1 MSAIQSLLRVMTL
14 RDAEAIVLET
24 NKVPT
29 LRRRGQVEA
38 LAMPALDAKMLV
50 DFAAPLTATRAVDEW
65 PANVP
70 FVDTDGASYQVTIEK
85 VLPLQSLEPGK
96 YTLRM
101 KVTDKNR
108 NQTLTQAAAFT
119 VN

>member
-1 MSAIQSLLRVMTL
+1 MRRIRWCIA
-14 RDAEAIVLET
+14 VLFFT
-24 NKVPT
+24 VTSSNIAWT
-29 LRRRGQVEA
+29 
-38 LAMPALDAKMLV
+38 
-50 DFAAPLTATRAVDEW
+50 
-65 PANVP
+65 
-70 FVDTDGASYQVTIEK
+70 QVTIEK
-85 VLPLQSLEPGK
+85 VLPLQTLEPGN

>member
-1 MSAIQSLLRVMTL
+1 MTKTGDNAKVFEFTEEIAKLENASA
-14 RDAEAIVLET
+14 
-24 NKVPT
+24 N
-29 LRRRGQVEA
+29 
-38 LAMPALDAKMLV
+38 
-50 DFAAPLTATRAVDEW
+50 
-65 PANVP
+65 
-70 FVDTDGASYQVTIEK
+70 QVTIEK
-85 VLPLQSLEPGK
+85 VLPLQTLEPGA